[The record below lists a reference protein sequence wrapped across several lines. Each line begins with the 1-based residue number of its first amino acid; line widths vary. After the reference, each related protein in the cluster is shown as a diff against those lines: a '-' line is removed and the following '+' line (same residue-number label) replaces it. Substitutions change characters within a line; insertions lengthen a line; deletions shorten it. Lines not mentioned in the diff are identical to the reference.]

1 VPKPDP
7 FKPQPA
13 RRESGARS
21 IRGSKLAEDLTA
33 TPAAHT
39 LDGHT
44 GSLTKSRLNSTT
56 LVEDGSGV
64 PTYAAEQNTQ
74 YRDIDTDKVYIN
86 TDGVTTWAEI
96 GTGAAAT
103 TFLGLTDTPAS
114 YAGETGKVAA
124 VNAGETALEFIAA
137 GGGVTDHGALTG
149 LTDDDHT
156 QYQKESEKDAASG
169 YAGLTAGTKLN
180 LAQMQEVMAHA
191 DLTDAPADAHHVA
204 YVAAD
209 HAALGDSSPHHAAAT
224 ASGAHSVL
232 AQDILAAAA
241 SATLAAHVELAT
253 IAETDTGT
261 DAVRVVTPDGLAGS
275 NYGER
280 VIGILVSDPG
290 GDALTTGDTKA
301 MVRIPSSMTGF
312 SLVEANACVTTVSS
326 SGAVTIQVAKSSR
339 SSATARAASV
349 DMLTTPI
356 TIDVSEFDSLD
367 AAGEA
372 VKSDGSED
380 VVTGDQIRIDV
391 DAAGTGVK
399 GLFVELI
406 FRLP

>member
-1 VPKPDP
+1 MTT
-7 FKPQPA
+7 
-13 RRESGARS
+13 RS
-21 IRGSKLAEDLTA
+21 RS
-33 TPAAHT
+33 
-39 LDGHT
+39 
-44 GSLTKSRLNSTT
+44 
-56 LVEDGSGV
+56 
-64 PTYAAEQNTQ
+64 
-74 YRDIDTDKVYIN
+74 
-86 TDGVTTWAEI
+86 
-96 GTGAAAT
+96 
-103 TFLGLTDTPAS
+103 
-114 YAGETGKVAA
+114 
-124 VNAGETALEFIAA
+124 
-137 GGGVTDHGALTG
+137 
-149 LTDDDHT
+149 
-156 QYQKESEKDAASG
+156 
-169 YAGLTAGTKLN
+169 
-180 LAQMQEVMAHA
+180 
-191 DLTDAPADAHHVA
+191 
-204 YVAAD
+204 
-209 HAALGDSSPHHAAAT
+209 
-224 ASGAHSVL
+224 
-232 AQDILAAAA
+232 
-241 SATLAAHVELAT
+241 LAT

-261 DAVRVVTPDGLAGS
+261 DTGRAVTPDGLAGS

-349 DMLTTPI
+349 DMLSTPI

-399 GLFVELI
+399 GLFVELT
-406 FRLP
+406 FQLP